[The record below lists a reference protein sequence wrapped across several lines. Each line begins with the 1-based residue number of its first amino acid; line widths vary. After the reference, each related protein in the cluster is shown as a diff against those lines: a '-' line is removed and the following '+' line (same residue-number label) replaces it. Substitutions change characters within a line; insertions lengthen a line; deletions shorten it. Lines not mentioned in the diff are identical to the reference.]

1 MILFPTISPDIFSIT
16 VFGAEF
22 TLRWYAVSYIIGF
35 IFALQIMKFFARR
48 SYLWPSQKPPMKID
62 DCDALLTYLI
72 LGVILGGRL
81 GYVLFYNFQFYMENP
96 SSILR
101 VWDGGM
107 AFHGG
112 FIGVVIAATIFCFK
126 NKISVMSAADLVA
139 VATPPGL
146 LFGRIANFVNAE
158 LWGRPTNM
166 PWGIVFP
173 GNSAQDCPGVI
184 GFCARHPTQLYEA
197 ALEGLLLFIILFFL
211 SLRGGLAIK
220 GLMTGLFI
228 SLYGIARFIVE
239 FYRMPDPQFFSENNL
254 QGFAYSFGELGV
266 TMGQVLSLPMIAV
279 GGLLVLFSFYREA
292 KHN

>member
-1 MILFPTISPDIFSIT
+1 MISFPNISPDIFSIT
-16 VFGAEF
+16 VFGAEL
-22 TLRWYAVSYIIGF
+22 TLRWYAVSYIMGF

-48 SYLWPSQKPPMKID
+48 SYLWPGQKPPMQID

-81 GYVLFYNFQFYMENP
+81 GYVLFYNFPFYMENP

-112 FIGVVIAATIFCFK
+112 FIGVVIAATIYCLK

-139 VATPPGL
+139 IATPPGL
-146 LFGRIANFVNAE
+146 FFGRIANFVNAE

-254 QGFAYSFGELGV
+254 KGFAYSFGELGV

-279 GGLLVLFSFYREA
+279 GGLMFFEFLQIG
-292 KHN
+292 KT